1 MNYIVSLVGLSPVPN
16 YISILNYISKEED
29 NKIFLVYTSENSK
42 AASSLKIA
50 KTLERVIKEQHEK
63 VDIVFIESNKSNFL
77 KINESVNKIVEEI
90 KKEDNKESKLI
101 LDITGSTKA
110 NSAIFN
116 NELKEAFLDEE
127 EFLITISYLDN
138 FSKQIQE
145 FDLKRNKEKRVYNI
159 DEIIERTKLS
169 PKNILSLYNYDKY
182 KSVFS
187 LDDIKV
193 YLYGFNLLFYKVT
206 YKEKIKDKKEEIF
219 ELFNVAE
226 KLGGRF
232 TTIVYE
238 AKSFYDDSLKD
249 KSLEEKDYMQHFLQ
263 KFANEAN
270 SSYSNRL
277 VLKSKKDNSYLRIKN
292 NKYTDDCGD
301 INLIIGGES

>member
-16 YISILNYISKEED
+16 YISVLNYVKREDD

-42 AASSLKIA
+42 VASSLKIA
-50 KTLERVIKEQHEK
+50 KTLERVIKELCEK
-63 VDIVFIESNKSNFL
+63 VEVVFVESDKSNFL
-77 KINESVNKIVEEI
+77 KIHQSVNKII
-90 KKEDNKESKLI
+90 HDINREDNKRSNLI

-116 NELKEAFLDEE
+116 NELKEAFLHNE
-127 EFLITISYLDN
+127 EFNITISYLDN

-145 FDLKRNKEKRVYNI
+145 FDLKRNKEKRIYKI

-169 PKNILSLYNYDKY
+169 PKNILSLYNYDTDN
-182 KSVFS
+182 STFS
-187 LDDIKV
+187 LDDINM

-206 YKEKIKDKKEEIF
+206 DKVRIKEKKEEVF
-219 ELFNVAE
+219 ELFNTAE

-238 AKSFYDDSLKD
+238 AESFYDDSLKD
-249 KSLEEKDYMQHFLQ
+249 KSLQEKDYMKHFLQ
-263 KFANEAN
+263 KFENEAN

-277 VLKSKKDNSYLRIKN
+277 VLKAKKDNSYLRIKN
-292 NKYTDDCGD
+292 NKYTDDCKD
-301 INLIIGGES
+301 INRIIGGEA